1 MTTELAAGGP
11 AQGADAAAAEG
22 AADRELKARHRAI
35 WAMGDYPDVAERVIP
50 GLGAVLVDACAVAAG
65 DRVLDVAA
73 GTGNAA
79 VPAAERGASV
89 LATDLTPELLEAGRR
104 RAAGRGLTLDWQ
116 EADAEALPF
125 PDAEFDVVMSC
136 VGAMFAPH
144 HRATADELVRVC
156 RPGGRI
162 GMVNWTPEGFIGAL
176 FAAMKPF
183 LPPPPPGVQPPPLWG
198 SEAHVREL
206 FGHRVSDLRF
216 ERRMW
221 RVIGFATPEQWR
233 DYFRESYGPT
243 VAAYRANAADPERVA
258 ALDEALAGLARQA
271 WVDSSTGGWMDW
283 EFLLVVARRA

>member
-1 MTTELAAGGP
+1 MSTDLVTGGTGGG
-11 AQGADAAAAEG
+11 QDL
-22 AADRELKARHRAI
+22 AADRELKAKHRAT
-35 WAMGDYPDVAERVIP
+35 WALGDYPDVAERVIP
-50 GLGAVLVDACAVAAG
+50 TLGAVLVEACRVAEG

-79 VPAAERGASV
+79 IPAAERGARV

-104 RAAGRGLTLDWQ
+104 KAAGRDLDLEWR
-116 EADAEALPF
+116 EADAEALPL
-125 PDAEFDVVMSC
+125 PDGGFDVVLSC

-144 HRATADELVRVC
+144 HRATADELLRVC
-156 RPGGRI
+156 RPGGTI
-162 GMVNWTPEGFIGAL
+162 GMVNWTPEGFIGRL

-183 LPPPPPGVQPPPLWG
+183 AAPPPPGVQPPPLWG
-198 SEAHVREL
+198 SEAHVRDL
-206 FGHRVSDLRF
+206 FGDRVTELRC

-221 RVIGFATPEQWR
+221 RVTGFATPEQWR

-243 VAAYRANAADPERVA
+243 VAAYRANAADPDRVA

-271 WVDSSTGGWMDW
+271 WVDSSTGGSMDW